1 MQGRNRGTDMENKAE
16 CMCPMF
22 ELYYKATVVKTVW
35 YWHKN
40 RHIDQ
45 WNRVESP
52 EINLHTCGHLIYDK
66 GGKNIKRGKQSL
78 STNSSGKTGQLHL
91 KQD

>member
-22 ELYYKATVVKTVW
+22 RLYYKATVVKTVR

-45 WNRVESP
+45 WNGVETP
-52 EINLHTCGHLIYDK
+52 EINLYPYGHFIFDK
-66 GGKNIKRGKQSL
+66 EGENIHSKRQTL
-78 STNSSGKTGQLHL
+78 Q
-91 KQD
+91 